1 MPTKRANVQ
10 RLFPV
15 LKTAQPLKPR
25 YLLNTRSVQ
34 RHFDRAATSFEAADF
49 VHEVTRDGLF
59 ARLEP
64 MRLDA
69 RQVLDL
75 GCATGAALPRLEKRF
90 RRARIVGVD
99 ISANM
104 LQKAQAHRGWFSRL
118 SFVHSD
124 ARALPVADHSVD
136 LVFANL
142 LLPWIDD
149 PAAIAR
155 EVCRVLRKDGLFV
168 FSGLGPDSLREL
180 RAAWATVDNY
190 AHVNE
195 FPDMHN
201 IGDALVQSGL
211 RDPVLDVD
219 RLQVSYS
226 DSAALYRDLKA
237 VGGRNALTAQRKSL
251 TGKQAFAR
259 MQDELWRFA
268 ERNSLQLDLEL
279 VYGHCWG
286 RGPASAATD
295 VRIDAGAIPVRRR

>member
-1 MPTKRANVQ
+1 MN
-10 RLFPV
+10 
-15 LKTAQPLKPR
+15 PR
-25 YLLNTRSVQ
+25 YSLNTRSVQ
-34 RHFDRAATSFEAADF
+34 RQFDRAAASFDAADF
-49 VHEVTRDGLF
+49 VHAVTRDGLF

-64 MRLDA
+64 MLLDA

-90 RRARIVGVD
+90 RRANIVGVD

-104 LQKAQAHRGWFSRL
+104 LLKAQARRGWFSRL
-118 SFVHSD
+118 SFLHGD
-124 ARALPVADHSVD
+124 ARALPIADHSVD
-136 LVFANL
+136 VVFSNL

-180 RAAWATVDNY
+180 RAAWGTVDDY

-219 RLQVSYS
+219 RLQVRYS
-226 DSAALYRDLKA
+226 GSEALFRDLKA
-237 VGGRNALTAQRKSL
+237 AGARNALTAQRKSL
-251 TGKQAFAR
+251 TGKQAFGR
-259 MQDELWRFA
+259 MQDELWRLA
-268 ERNSLQLDLEL
+268 ERDSLRLDLEL

-286 RGPASAATD
+286 RGPASAGSD
-295 VRIDAGAIPVRRR
+295 VRIDASAIGIRHR